1 MSVVGYVVVGV
12 LAVASYAVY
21 QLVKA
26 KKAVTVASVVA
37 QAKTDVKS
45 EVKKS

>member
-1 MSVVGYVVVGV
+1 MSVVGIVGLIV
-12 LAVASYAVY
+12 LAVAAYAVY
-21 QLVKA
+21 QLVTA

-37 QAKTDVKS
+37 QAKTDAQS